1 MARHFALGTW
11 YDAYNMSDPSVFALQ
26 TSNSPRPVTQTSKS
40 TRPVTQT
47 SKSTRP
53 VSQESYSTFIL
64 SWSPHPSSSMSQSS
78 NPWLLSEPNANQNEI
93 GQNSSVASSFKANY
107 YWLIFIFF
115 LN

>member
-1 MARHFALGTW
+1 
-11 YDAYNMSDPSVFALQ
+11 MSDPSVFVLQ

-47 SKSTRP
+47 SNSTHL

-64 SWSPHPSSSMSQSS
+64 SWSPHPSSSMSQPS
-78 NPWLLSEPNANQNEI
+78 NPLLLSEPNVNQNEI
-93 GQNSSVASSFKANY
+93 GPNPSVASPFKANY
-107 YWLIFIFF
+107 YWLIVIFF